1 MANKKSTK
9 KKGTTKR
16 IVPEHMISLT
26 EFALGEKIEK
36 FAIAG
41 FRVWI
46 TREKKM
52 NINTRT
58 QSDWKKLY
66 KQFLYE

>member
-1 MANKKSTK
+1 MANKNSSK

-16 IVPEHMISLT
+16 IVPEHKISLT
-26 EFALGEKIEK
+26 EFASGEKIEK
-36 FAIAG
+36 FAVAG

-46 TREKKM
+46 TREKNK

-58 QSDWKKLY
+58 RSDWKKLY

>member
-9 KKGTTKR
+9 EKSIIKR

-26 EFALGEKIEK
+26 EFASGEKIEK
-36 FAIAG
+36 FAVAG

-46 TREKKM
+46 TREKNK

-58 QSDWKKLY
+58 RSDWKKLY
-66 KQFLYE
+66 KQFLIE